1 MELVRILVDFGL
13 VVLIWLVQLCIYPAF
28 TYFEE
33 KDLQKWH
40 ATYTWRIT
48 LVVLPLMFTQLL
60 VSIYQLFIDVDSFTL
75 SYFLLV
81 LLTWILT
88 FTIYVP
94 LHKKI
99 DTQKNKILT
108 SSKLVSLNW
117 LRVFLWMLIFLLN
130 FLKK

>member
-33 KDLQKWH
+33 KNLQKWH

>member
-60 VSIYQLFIDVDSFTL
+60 VSIYQLFVDINSFTL
-75 SYFLLV
+75 SYFFLV
-81 LLTWILT
+81 ILTWILT

-94 LHKKI
+94 LHQKI

-117 LRVFLWMLIFLLN
+117 WRVFLWMLIFLLS